1 MKYALYFYFCALSS
15 LLNAQSHEEIT
26 LLKIPSGV
34 LEGTLLLPDSLV
46 YKNKLPLA
54 FIIAGSGPT
63 DRNGNNPMMEN
74 NSLKLLAEGLA
85 NKGVASFRYDK
96 RGIGESHIDSLNE
109 KDMRFS
115 HFVSDAEAWLQALK
129 MDKRFGAI
137 SIIGHSEGSLI
148 GMIAAKKANISGFI
162 SIAGVGNK
170 ASQIIEEQL
179 GAQPEFIQ
187 TLSEPILKQ
196 LQEGQ
201 LVEEVTPMLYALFR
215 PSIQPYLISWFA
227 IDPQEEIKKLNI
239 PILILQ
245 GTTDIQVGIAEA
257 ELLSQANPRAKKVII
272 EGMNHI
278 LKPAALERAKNLATY
293 QNPKLPIAPLL
304 LQEIV
309 TFIRK
314 LE

>member
-1 MKYALYFYFCALSS
+1 MKYVLCLYLCALSS
-15 LLNAQSHEEIT
+15 LLNAQSYEEIT

-34 LEGTLLLPDSLV
+34 LEGTLLIPDSLV

-54 FIIAGSGPT
+54 FIIAG
-63 DRNGNNPMMEN
+63 
-74 NSLKLLAEGLA
+74 
-85 NKGVASFRYDK
+85 
-96 RGIGESHIDSLNE
+96 
-109 KDMRFS
+109 
-115 HFVSDAEAWLQALK
+115 
-129 MDKRFGAI
+129 
-137 SIIGHSEGSLI
+137 
-148 GMIAAKKANISGFI
+148 
-162 SIAGVGNK
+162 VGNK
-170 ASQIIEEQL
+170 ASQIIKEQL
-179 GAQPEFIQ
+179 SAQPEFIQ

>member
-1 MKYALYFYFCALSS
+1 
-15 LLNAQSHEEIT
+15 
-26 LLKIPSGV
+26 
-34 LEGTLLLPDSLV
+34 LV

-63 DRNGNNPMMEN
+63 DRNGNNQMMEN

-85 NKGVASFRYDK
+85 KKGIASFRYDK
-96 RGIGESHIDSLNE
+96 RGIGKSIIDSLKE
-109 KDMRFS
+109 KDMRFN
-115 HFVSDAEAWLQALK
+115 HFVSDAEAWLHSLK
-129 MDKRFGAI
+129 MDKRFGSI

-148 GMIAAKKANISGFI
+148 GMIAARQANISGFI

-170 ASQIIEEQL
+170 ASQIIKEQL
-179 GAQPEFIQ
+179 GTQPEFIQ

-201 LVEEVTPMLYALFR
+201 LAEEVSPMLYALFR

-227 IDPQEEIKKLNI
+227 IDPQEEIKKLHI

-257 ELLSQANPRAKKVII
+257 ELLIQANPRAKKVII

-278 LKPAALERAKNLATY
+278 LKPAALERSENLATY
-293 QNPKLPIAPLL
+293 QNPSLPIAPML

-309 TFIRK
+309 TFVRK